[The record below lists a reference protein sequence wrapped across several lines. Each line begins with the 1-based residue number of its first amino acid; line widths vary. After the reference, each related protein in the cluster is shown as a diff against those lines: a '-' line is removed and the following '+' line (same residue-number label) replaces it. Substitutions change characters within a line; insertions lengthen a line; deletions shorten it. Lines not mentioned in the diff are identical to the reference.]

1 MFGPTKEEDCVMA
14 IKKAWSHSGK
24 DHPGRRQVG
33 KAVSGLFP
41 ADSMVVDILALDV
54 SPSMLEEGF
63 MSGRSKL
70 DLLRQAG
77 GLFLDAKRNVR
88 PLDMVGV
95 VPFNHEVRVVYDPTN
110 VEQGYSALSKVIQGL
125 SASAQG
131 GTNISSALDAC
142 LDRLKHNGFLCTQSP
157 FFCRV
162 LLLSDGHS
170 SYKERAVASAHALKE
185 RGVLVETLGL
195 GKNPSSVDE
204 ALLQQIATQD
214 SNGLVHYRYLGNP
227 EELFLA
233 FEEAAHAPVA
243 GTLTWE
249 G

>member
-1 MFGPTKEEDCVMA
+1 MA
-14 IKKAWSHSGK
+14 IRKAWPRSGK
-24 DHPGRRQVG
+24 DYAGRSRVG

-41 ADSMVVDILALDV
+41 DDSMIVDILALDV

-70 DLLRQAG
+70 DLLSQAG

-95 VPFNHEVRVVYDPTN
+95 VPFNHEVRIIYDPTN
-110 VEQGYSALSKVIQGL
+110 VEQGYSALSKVIQEL
-125 SASAQG
+125 SAPAQG

-142 LDRLKHNGFLCTQSP
+142 LDRLKQNGFLCTQSP

-170 SYKERAVASAHALKE
+170 SYKEQAVASALALKE
-185 RGVLVETLGL
+185 HDVLVEALGL
-195 GKNPSSVDE
+195 GKDPSSVAE
-204 ALLQQIATQD
+204 NLLERCATQD
-214 SNGLVHYRYLGNP
+214 PDGLVHYRFLGNP

-233 FEEAAHAPVA
+233 FEDAVRGPVV

-249 G
+249 D